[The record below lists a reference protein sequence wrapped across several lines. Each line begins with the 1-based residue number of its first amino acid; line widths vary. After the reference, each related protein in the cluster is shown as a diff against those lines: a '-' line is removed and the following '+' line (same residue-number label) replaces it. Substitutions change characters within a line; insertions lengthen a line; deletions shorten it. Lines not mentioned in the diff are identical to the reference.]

1 MAGDTAIGSR
11 LRTVYCFL
19 HYVLL
24 PYGACSLFS
33 VFLNLVFLIILMRE
47 QPTARAECCGKRS
60 GERQSLHSFMMPTAR
75 IMRPVRK
82 R

>member
-11 LRTVYCFL
+11 LRTVHWFPTAL
-19 HYVLL
+19 V
-24 PYGACSLFS
+24 PYFRSS
-33 VFLNLVFLIILMRE
+33 LVFSCRILMRE